1 MVAREHQA
9 KRSKNMYQLKVLQP
23 PHEAG
28 KTDAE
33 CGHKPY
39 PHYTA
44 MNIAGDVQIVDK
56 RYLSEKE
63 VNSYMKGYRDGY
75 K

>member
-1 MVAREHQA
+1 
-9 KRSKNMYQLKVLQP
+9 MYQLKVLKQ

-28 KTDAE
+28 LKDAE

-44 MNIAGDVQIVDK
+44 INMAGDMQIIDK
-56 RYLSEKE
+56 RHLSDKE